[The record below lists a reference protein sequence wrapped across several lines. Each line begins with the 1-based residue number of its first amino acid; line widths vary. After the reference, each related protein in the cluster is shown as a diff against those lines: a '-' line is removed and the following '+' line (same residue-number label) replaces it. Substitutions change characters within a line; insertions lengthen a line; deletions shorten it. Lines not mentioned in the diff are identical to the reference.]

1 MARPT
6 NPRSPYGPRM
16 ILIALSCFST
26 VIVFR
31 YYNSIAASDFQEFC
45 GIFAIRSEMRP
56 YR

>member
-16 ILIALSCFST
+16 ILIALSCFFT

-31 YYNSIAASDFQEFC
+31 YYNSIAVSDFQEFC
-45 GIFAIRSEMRP
+45 GIFAIRSEMRS